1 MSNWNWGHNI
11 NSTKDNTSSSE
22 ESLIPEEKPEEDFAN
37 INTYRPDLYDKE
49 DIDSWKNALNNNG
62 YVVIKDILDG
72 DSYLKGYD
80 LFKQAWNEV
89 SPRFDFK
96 DKSTWIPD
104 NSPMMWDQGM
114 ITWNGLGQSD
124 FQWYLRT
131 NKNIINIFKNLH
143 KTDDLVVSFD
153 GFSVFL
159 TPEQKSRMWLHIDQ
173 NPHKPLVKEC
183 ESIQGAY
190 NFFSVGKDDAGFVV
204 VPVSHKTY
212 VPDKEL
218 YRGRQFIQILKDDPH
233 IGKAVK
239 LLVPKNSFILWNS
252 YTLHQNVGMRNLLN
266 ELTNIMDTG
275 DDTDYDTDYDTDDNT
290 GDDTGGDTD
299 DDTGDEARDKITDM
313 VSDIVSDKPIN
324 RLTSYISYFPK
335 RLRSDII
342 YRHRLSGYYLS
353 HNCGHY
359 ATRHDTKQPP
369 KECYNYDGTVNEYY
383 DLNIINSRL
392 TEDGYIPAERM
403 ALI

>member
-1 MSNWNWGHNI
+1 MSNWNWGHNTD
-11 NSTKDNTSSSE
+11 STKDNTSSSE
-22 ESLIPEEKPEEDFAN
+22 ESLIPETKPEPDFAN

-49 DIDSWKNALNNNG
+49 DIYGWKNALNKDG

-72 DSYLKGYD
+72 YSYLKGYD

-89 SPRFDFK
+89 SPRFDFT
-96 DKSTWIPD
+96 DKSTWIPE
-104 NSPMMWDQGM
+104 NSPMIWDQGM

-124 FQWYLRT
+124 FQWHLRT
-131 NKNIINIFKNLH
+131 NENIINIFKNLH
-143 KTDDLVVSFD
+143 ETDELVVSFD

-159 TPEQKSRMWLHIDQ
+159 TPEQRSYMWLHIDQ

-190 NFFSVGKDDAGFVV
+190 NFFPVGKDDAGFVV
-204 VPVSHKTY
+204 VPGSHKTY

-218 YRGRQFIQILKDDPH
+218 YRGRQFIRVLEDDPH
-233 IGKAVK
+233 VEKAVK

-266 ELTNIMDTG
+266 ELSGVMDIG
-275 DDTDYDTDYDTDDNT
+275 YDIGNNT
-290 GDDTGGDTD
+290 GDDIGYN
-299 DDTGDEARDKITDM
+299 TGDDIGDDIGDDETRDKITDM
-313 VSDIVSDKPIN
+313 VCDIVSDKPIN
-324 RLTSYISYFPK
+324 RLTSYITYFPK

-359 ATRHDTKQPP
+359 AIRHDKKQPP
-369 KECYNYDGTVNEYY
+369 RECYNYDGTVNEYY
-383 DLNIINSRL
+383 DLNIISSRL
-392 TEDGYIPAERM
+392 TSDGYIPAERM
-403 ALI
+403 VLI

>member
-11 NSTKDNTSSSE
+11 DSTKDNTSSSE
-22 ESLIPEEKPEEDFAN
+22 ESLIPETKPEPDFAN
-37 INTYRPDLYDKE
+37 INTYIPDLYDKE
-49 DIDSWKNALNNNG
+49 DIYGWKNALNKDG

-89 SPRFDFK
+89 SPRFDFT
-96 DKSTWIPD
+96 DKSTWIPE

-124 FQWYLRT
+124 FQWHLRT
-131 NKNIINIFKNLH
+131 NENIINIFKNLH
-143 KTDDLVVSFD
+143 ETDELVVSFD

-204 VPVSHKTY
+204 VPGSHKTY
-212 VPDKEL
+212 LPDKEL
-218 YRGRQFIQILKDDPH
+218 YRGRQFIQILEDDPH
-233 IGKAVK
+233 VEKAVK

-266 ELTNIMDTG
+266 ELSDVMDRDNTDYDTG
-275 DDTDYDTDYDTDDNT
+275 DD
-290 GDDTGGDTD
+290 D
-299 DDTGDEARDKITDM
+299 DDESRDKITDM
-313 VSDIVSDKPIN
+313 VSDMVSVKPIN
-324 RLTSYISYFPK
+324 RLTSYITYFPK

-359 ATRHDTKQPP
+359 ATRHDKKQPP
-369 KECYNYDGTVNEYY
+369 RECYNYDGTVNEYY
-383 DLNIINSRL
+383 DLNIINSTL
-392 TEDGYIPAERM
+392 TEDGYIPVERM
-403 ALI
+403 VLI